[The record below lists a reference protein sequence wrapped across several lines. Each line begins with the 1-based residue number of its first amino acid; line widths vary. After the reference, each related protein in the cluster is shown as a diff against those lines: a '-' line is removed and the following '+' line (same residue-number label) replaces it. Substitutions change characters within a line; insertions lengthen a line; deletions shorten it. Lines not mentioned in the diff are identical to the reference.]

1 MIEGGV
7 VRISSRCE
15 YGVRA
20 MVYLASRPD
29 EQPVPLSAIAASEG
43 IPTAFLER
51 ILAVLRNGGLVLTA
65 RGVAGGYWLA
75 RAAAEIS
82 VADVVEA
89 LEGPL
94 SLVGCLPNDA
104 GCDRADGC
112 ASRQVWRRL
121 DDAISGALGA
131 ITLEDLR
138 IETGGKVR

>member
-1 MIEGGV
+1 MRV
-7 VRISSRCE
+7 SSRCE
-15 YGVRA
+15 YGLLA
-20 MVYLASRPD
+20 MVYLSSRD
-29 EQPVPLSAIAASEG
+29 EDQRVPLAAIAASEG

-51 ILAVLRNGGLVLTA
+51 ILAGLRNGGLVLTA
-65 RGVAGGYWLA
+65 RGVAGGYRLA

-94 SLVGCLPNDA
+94 SLVGCLPNDTGCERA
-104 GCDRADGC
+104 GDC

-121 DDAISGALGA
+121 DDAISGALSA

-138 IETGGKVR
+138 LEARAR

>member
-1 MIEGGV
+1 

-20 MVYLASRPD
+20 MVYLATRDD

-51 ILAVLRNGGLVLTA
+51 ILAGLRNGGLVLTA
-65 RGVAGGYWLA
+65 RGVTGGYRLA
-75 RAAAEIS
+75 RPAFEIS

-94 SLVGCLPNDA
+94 SLVGCLPDDQGCERA
-104 GCDRADGC
+104 GGC

-121 DDAISGALGA
+121 DDAISGALSA
-131 ITLEDLR
+131 ITLEDLKMEATTR
-138 IETGGKVR
+138 